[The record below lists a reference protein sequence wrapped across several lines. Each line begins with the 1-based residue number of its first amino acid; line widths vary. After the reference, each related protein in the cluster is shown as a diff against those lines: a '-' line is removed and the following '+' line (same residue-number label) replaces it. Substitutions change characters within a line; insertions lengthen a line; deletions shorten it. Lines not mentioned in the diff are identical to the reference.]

1 MLFSVSALGS
11 KPFSYQWNF
20 NGTNIDGATNTL
32 LMLTNVQF
40 SQAGGYAVLLTN
52 IYGSVQSSNA
62 TLTVVPCDPAP
73 SGMVSWWRAEGD
85 ANDSIGTN
93 NGTPTG
99 GITYTNGEV
108 GQAFVFNN
116 TSSYIPVPASPGLDI
131 GTGSG
136 FTIEC
141 WVQPNAF
148 NVNVSGPIIEWDSA
162 TTDGLQLW
170 TGSSLFGNIK
180 DTSGNAHTIN
190 FVTVFDTNNF
200 QHVAMTYDKSSG
212 LAVLYYN
219 GVAVTNANFGSITP
233 QTTYPVNIGRRTGQP
248 IGLNDTYGGLMDE
261 LSLYNCALSS
271 NEISAIYIAGS
282 AGKCFTPAPP
292 TITSQPANLTVAVGG
307 TATFSVTASGTAP
320 LSYQWNFKGTN
331 LSGATNSLL
340 TLTNVQS
347 SQAGNYAVL
356 VTNLYGSVLS
366 SNAMLTVNPLQSC
379 DPPPSGL
386 VSWWPGEGTANDSV
400 GTNNGTL
407 QGGVSFAPG
416 EVGQAFVFNGSST
429 SVQVPA
435 SSNLNV
441 GLGAGFTLE
450 TWINPVDIYSHIV
463 EMLLEWNNGAR
474 GIGVHLALSVGAYG
488 DIYANIRDTTG
499 GDHAIYTSGSLVA
512 TNVLQHVALTY
523 DKASGVAVIYLN
535 GAAVTN
541 KNLGSF
547 IPQTSYNLYFGKR
560 ASGPFSGSYFNG
572 LMDELSLYNRAL
584 SSDEISAIYIAG
596 SAGKCF
602 TVPPSIT
609 TQPTNQTVT
618 VGGTATFSVTASGA
632 PPLSYQWNFNGT
644 NLSGA
649 TNQTLTLTN
658 VRPSQAGNYAVLVTN
673 VSGSILSSNAMLTVP
688 LHHFAWGKIPSPRF
702 VNTPFSV
709 TIQARDMTNGIFTNF
724 TGFANLSSTNSV
736 AITPSVSGNFVQGV
750 WTGAVVISQT
760 ASNLVL
766 QANDGLG
773 HFGFANPINIINLPS
788 LEMLHFGNIALYMW
802 PVGYSGFV
810 LETSG
815 NLSPAT
821 WVVVPYSP
829 IQIGDEFLL
838 PLNMTGTNGFY
849 RLRFPGP

>member
-1 MLFSVSALGS
+1 
-11 KPFSYQWNF
+11 
-20 NGTNIDGATNTL
+20 
-32 LMLTNVQF
+32 
-40 SQAGGYAVLLTN
+40 
-52 IYGSVQSSNA
+52 
-62 TLTVVPCDPAP
+62 
-73 SGMVSWWRAEGD
+73 
-85 ANDSIGTN
+85 
-93 NGTPTG
+93 
-99 GITYTNGEV
+99 
-108 GQAFVFNN
+108 
-116 TSSYIPVPASPGLDI
+116 
-131 GTGSG
+131 
-136 FTIEC
+136 
-141 WVQPNAF
+141 
-148 NVNVSGPIIEWDSA
+148 
-162 TTDGLQLW
+162 
-170 TGSSLFGNIK
+170 
-180 DTSGNAHTIN
+180 
-190 FVTVFDTNNF
+190 
-200 QHVAMTYDKSSG
+200 
-212 LAVLYYN
+212 
-219 GVAVTNANFGSITP
+219 
-233 QTTYPVNIGRRTGQP
+233 
-248 IGLNDTYGGLMDE
+248 
-261 LSLYNCALSS
+261 
-271 NEISAIYIAGS
+271 
-282 AGKCFTPAPP
+282 
-292 TITSQPANLTVAVGG
+292 
-307 TATFSVTASGTAP
+307 
-320 LSYQWNFKGTN
+320 
-331 LSGATNSLL
+331 
-340 TLTNVQS
+340 
-347 SQAGNYAVL
+347 
-356 VTNLYGSVLS
+356 
-366 SNAMLTVNPLQSC
+366 
-379 DPPPSGL
+379 
-386 VSWWPGEGTANDSV
+386 
-400 GTNNGTL
+400 
-407 QGGVSFAPG
+407 
-416 EVGQAFVFNGSST
+416 
-429 SVQVPA
+429 
-435 SSNLNV
+435 
-441 GLGAGFTLE
+441 
-450 TWINPVDIYSHIV
+450 
-463 EMLLEWNNGAR
+463 
-474 GIGVHLALSVGAYG
+474 
-488 DIYANIRDTTG
+488 
-499 GDHAIYTSGSLVA
+499 
-512 TNVLQHVALTY
+512 VALTY